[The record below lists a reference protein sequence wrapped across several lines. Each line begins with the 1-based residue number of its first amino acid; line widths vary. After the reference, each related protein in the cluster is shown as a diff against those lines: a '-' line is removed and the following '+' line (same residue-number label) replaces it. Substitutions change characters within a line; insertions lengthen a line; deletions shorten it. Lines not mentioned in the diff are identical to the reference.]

1 MPPAPQTAP
10 PIPAPVESALEKFC
24 ATLQTALGDQLLSV
38 LLYGGLAKGEF
49 IAQSS
54 DVNVLVVLRQVTV
67 ELLDRMIPAI
77 DQARIEIRLSLLTLA
92 QSDLEVSSDL
102 FPTKFLDIQ
111 RHHRLLIGQAVLG
124 KVEITRDRLRRQCAR
139 EIQNLLLRLRQFY
152 LQRSRRPEQVEAT
165 LKRMLSPFLANLAAV
180 VELKTGTPPASK
192 ADAIQAASGLG
203 VNEAILRDLL
213 ALKRGELKPDA
224 AGLRRLYADF
234 LAAVE
239 ASARVVEAL

>member
-1 MPPAPQTAP
+1 MPSAPQTP
-10 PIPAPVESALEKFC
+10 SPIPAPVEAALQQFCSALH
-24 ATLQTALGDQLLSV
+24 AALGDQLLSV

-67 ELLDRMIPAI
+67 DLLDRMIPAI
-77 DQARIEIRLSLLTLA
+77 DQARLEIRLSLLTLA
-92 QSDLEVSSDL
+92 QSDLEVSSDV

-111 RHHRLLIGQAVLG
+111 RHHRLLFGQQVLG
-124 KVEITRDRLRRQCAR
+124 KLEITRDRLRRQCAR

-152 LQRSRRPEQVEAT
+152 LQRSRRPELIEGT
-165 LKRMLSPFLANLAAV
+165 LKRVLSPFLANLATV
-180 VELKTGTPPASK
+180 VELKTGAAPSSK
-192 ADAIQAASGLG
+192 ADVIQAAPGLG
-203 VNEAILRDLL
+203 VNEAIVRDLL
-213 ALKRGELKPDA
+213 SLKRGELKPDA